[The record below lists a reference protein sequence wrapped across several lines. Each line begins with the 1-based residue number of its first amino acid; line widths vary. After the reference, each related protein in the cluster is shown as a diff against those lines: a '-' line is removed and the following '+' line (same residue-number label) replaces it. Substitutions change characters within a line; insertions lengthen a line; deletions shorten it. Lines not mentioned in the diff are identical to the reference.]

1 MCFLVSLF
9 NHLNTSLSMIL
20 SILIPS
26 IPERRN
32 KLTALLDDL
41 YTQVTHLNRTHP
53 TLGSVEIL
61 VDDSVKFTEGG
72 LSIGGKRDLL
82 VQRAGGKYLC
92 FIDDDD
98 SVTPNYIETLVR
110 LCNEGQDIIT
120 FRALIKNDHYWGIID
135 MQLATATNTEMTP
148 HGTTPRT
155 PWHICP
161 VKSEHAKREQ
171 FNTDLI
177 HNDDW
182 DWMVRVLKRVNSES
196 HSDMILTQYNHSEK
210 GSEADKIFKPDTPQ
224 TQYRTCLISIAVDG
238 RERYTEK
245 SINLE
250 KSLAGNWPYDVRL
263 YKAYPDYCTP
273 NDVIPYKFK
282 FDLISRAYHDG
293 YNRVIW
299 LDSSIR
305 MLRNPVELFGE
316 DGIIAF
322 DNLGHPLW
330 KYISDVAV
338 KNLNVN
344 EQQIRLMPQTWGGAI
359 GFDFTR
365 DKAGAIF
372 AEICRQSTMGSFE
385 TSGSKRK
392 DFVSHRHDQA
402 VMSVIFAQAGYKLLP
417 YGAIAAKADVTEKT

>member
-1 MCFLVSLF
+1 
-9 NHLNTSLSMIL
+9 MIL

-41 YTQVTHLNRTHP
+41 YTQVTALNATHP

-61 VDDSVKFTEGG
+61 IDDSAKFLDGG

-82 VQRAGGKYLC
+82 LQRASGKYLC
-92 FIDDDD
+92 FLDDDD
-98 SVTPNYIETLVR
+98 DITPNYIETLVR

-120 FRALIKNDHYWGIID
+120 FRTLIKNDHYWGLID
-135 MQLATATNTEMTP
+135 MQLATATNTEVSP
-148 HGTTPRT
+148 HGNIART

-161 VKSEHAKREQ
+161 VLSEHAKSEP
-171 FNTDLI
+171 FNHDKN
-177 HNDDW
+177 HNEDW
-182 DWMVRVLKRVNSES
+182 DWMTRVLKRVNSES

-210 GSEADKIFKPDTPQ
+210 HSEADKIVKPDTPQ
-224 TQYRTCLISIAVDG
+224 TQYRTCLISLAIDG
-238 RERYTEK
+238 REKYTEK
-245 SINLE
+245 SINLQASIA
-250 KSLAGNWPYDVRL
+250 KHWPYDVRL
-263 YKAYPDYCTP
+263 YRSYPDYCTP

-282 FDLISRAYHDG
+282 FDLIKRAIEDG
-293 YNRVIW
+293 YNRVVW

-305 MLRNPVELFGE
+305 MVNDPCGLFGE

-330 KYISDVAV
+330 KYISDNAV

-385 TSGSKRK
+385 TSGSNRK

-402 VMSVIFAQAGYKLLP
+402 VMSVIFAKAGYKLLP
-417 YGAIAAKADVTEKT
+417 YGTIAAKADVTEQTYLQYGD